1 MSATPFLLKQLQEL
15 RKTPLGGFRVEVGD
29 NLFEWTVWF
38 SGPKGTLYHP
48 GQYKALLTF
57 PQDFPYKPPVFKV
70 ITKMWHP
77 NIYPD
82 GNVCI
87 SILHPPGED
96 EMNTIETAQMRW
108 TPIQSIDKV
117 LLSIV
122 SLLADPDSSDAGAPA
137 NVDALV
143 QFRKDRKGFEKTC
156 QENAARSLQELPP
169 GFVPPPEEDVK
180 PVMTREISHL
190 SEPSAAYDCDD
201 DGCDDDDEERHKYAD
216 ELQQVR
222 NMGLG
227 TELNDEKLLE
237 MLEKCKGD
245 VSRVIEK
252 LC

>member
-15 RKTPLGGFRVEVGD
+15 KKNRLGGFNIEVGD
-29 NLFEWTVWF
+29 NLFEWTIWF

-48 GQYKALLTF
+48 GQYKAIMTF
-57 PQDFPYKPPVFKV
+57 PQDFPYKPPEFKV
-70 ITKMWHP
+70 LSTIWHP

-82 GNVCI
+82 GRVCI

-96 EMNTIETAQMRW
+96 EMNSLETAQMRW

-122 SLLADPDSSDAGAPA
+122 SLLADPDASDAGAPA

-143 QFRKDRKGFEKTC
+143 EFRKDRKVFEAKC
-156 QENAARSLQELPP
+156 KQNAEKSLKELPD
-169 GFVPPPEEDVK
+169 GFVPPPEEDAR
-180 PVMTREISHL
+180 PQAERQLTHM
-190 SEPSAAYDCDD
+190 SEPSLVYEDD
-201 DGCDDDDEERHKYAD
+201 DFDGAEEEERPRFAD

-227 TELNDEKLLE
+227 ADLTDEKLLE
-237 MLEKCKGD
+237 MLEKAKGD
-245 VSRVIEK
+245 VSTVLER
-252 LC
+252 LM